1 MTVSSISAGLIVR
14 SKKLLVFYN
23 EEEDAWD
30 VPTVKPEKGE
40 LSADAAKR
48 VSESFSGVNCSIKK
62 YRKKLKTQV
71 SGENWNPY
79 VLEVDGEP
87 ERGEW
92 VTKNELKDR
101 DLVPHIEEM
110 KEKFAKKI

>member
-1 MTVSSISAGLIVR
+1 MTVSSISAGLIVQ

-30 VPTVKPEKGE
+30 VPTVRPEKGE
-40 LSADAAKR
+40 LSADAARR
-48 VSESFSGVNCSIKK
+48 VSEDFSGVGCSIKK
-62 YRKKLKTQV
+62 YRKKLKTEV

-79 VLEVDGEP
+79 VLEIDGEP
-87 ERGEW
+87 QRGEW
-92 VTKNELKDR
+92 VSKAELKER
-101 DLVPHIEEM
+101 QLVPHIEEM